1 MNGITGTNGEL
12 RFSSVAEVIE
22 RLEPSYPVFC
32 IFPDI
37 LRARARAFVEGFPG
51 TVLYAVKCN
60 PHPFVLEAL
69 AEGGIAHFDTASI
82 TEIAK
87 ITELMP
93 EARCYFNH
101 PVKGRG
107 ALKTAADVYGIADY
121 VVDHMD
127 ELDKLVSIAGTDIT
141 VEVRIA
147 TPKGKAVYDLS
158 AKFGAVPDEAVAL
171 LKEAK
176 KRGCRTALA
185 FHVGSQCVDPA
196 AFRIAM
202 EIAARVRD
210 AAGVPLDYLDVGG
223 GFPAIYKLNVPPL
236 TDYFGVIEKARDE
249 LGFDIPLLAE
259 PGRALVA
266 DGCSVLTQ
274 VHLRKG
280 DDLYINDGIYGCLS
294 EIRDAARDRRIDHHH
309 AGLLRRRDRLA
320 GRGNVDGRTVDE
332 ERALARRGNKPALAQ
347 IDRAHML
354 ARGKHGHHEI
364 GIARR
369 LVRRRGFRGADC
381 DQRIDGRGRQIEDFQ
396 RMPRLDEVARHRPAH
411 IAEPDKS
418 DCRHLRPPQPKS
430 RSPPSSGEK

>member
-1 MNGITGTNGEL
+1 MNGITGANGDL

-32 IFPDI
+32 ILPDI
-37 LRARARAFVEGFPG
+37 LRARAKAFVEGFPG

-69 AEGGIAHFDTASI
+69 AEGGISHFDTASI

-93 EARCYFNH
+93 QARCYFNH

-107 ALKTAADVYGIADY
+107 ALKAASDVYGIADY

-202 EIAARVRD
+202 EIAAKVRD

-236 TDYFGVIEKARDE
+236 ADYFGVIEKARDE

-294 EIRDAARDRRIDHHH
+294 EIRDGDLDPPVRAISRSGPVEGNAQPFRIFGPTCDSLDVLKLPFHLPE
-309 AGLLRRRDRLA
+309 AIEEGDWVEFGLMGA
-320 GRGNVDGRTVDE
+320 YS
-332 ERALARRGNKPALAQ
+332 
-347 IDRAHML
+347 
-354 ARGKHGHHEI
+354 I
-364 GIARR
+364 GMQT
-369 LVRRRGFRGADC
+369 GFNGFITDTIV
-381 DQRIDGRGRQIEDFQ
+381 RIDGMHEEF
-396 RMPRLDEVARHRPAH
+396 VF
-411 IAEPDKS
+411 
-418 DCRHLRPPQPKS
+418 
-430 RSPPSSGEK
+430 

>member
-1 MNGITGTNGEL
+1 MNGITGTNNEL

-69 AEGGIAHFDTASI
+69 AEGGISHFDTASI

-202 EIAARVRD
+202 EIAAKVRD

-236 TDYFGVIEKARDE
+236 ADYFGVIEKARDE

-294 EIRDAARDRRIDHHH
+294 EIRDGDLDPPVRAVSRSGPVEGKTQPFRIFGPTCDSLDVLKLPFHLPE
-309 AGLLRRRDRLA
+309 AVEEGDWVEFGLMGA
-320 GRGNVDGRTVDE
+320 YS
-332 ERALARRGNKPALAQ
+332 
-347 IDRAHML
+347 
-354 ARGKHGHHEI
+354 I
-364 GIARR
+364 GMQT
-369 LVRRRGFRGADC
+369 GFNGFITDTIV
-381 DQRIDGRGRQIEDFQ
+381 RIDGMHEEF
-396 RMPRLDEVARHRPAH
+396 VF
-411 IAEPDKS
+411 
-418 DCRHLRPPQPKS
+418 
-430 RSPPSSGEK
+430 